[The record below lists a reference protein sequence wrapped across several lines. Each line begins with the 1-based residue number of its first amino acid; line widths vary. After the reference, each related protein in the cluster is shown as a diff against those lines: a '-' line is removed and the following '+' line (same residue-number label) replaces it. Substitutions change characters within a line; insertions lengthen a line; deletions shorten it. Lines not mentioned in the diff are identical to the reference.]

1 MSADEKNAETT
12 RLTILLPAGRL
23 PLGLLSKV
31 NDVAQKYQLEL
42 YCSTAQNLRVMG
54 IKEDDLPEVKKQL
67 AAAGADFKAPGKFPL
82 PRICIGS
89 RDCKMGKGDTERL
102 SRLILEH
109 FKDRTNVKPK
119 FKIAISGCILS
130 CSGTMLTDIGV
141 MATPKGY
148 DIYVGGKGGPNP
160 KVGRRIARDAD
171 EKTVLS
177 VIEKLVDFHDEK
189 TGKKQRMCKLL
200 DHPEFP
206 FPEV

>member
-1 MSADEKNAETT
+1 MSTDVKNAKTAG
-12 RLTILLPAGRL
+12 LTILLPAGRM
-23 PLGLLSKV
+23 PLDLLNKV
-31 NDVAQKYQLEL
+31 NEIAQKCRLEL
-42 YCSTAQNLRVMG
+42 YCSTAQNLRLMG
-54 IKEDDLPEVKKQL
+54 IKEDDLPEIKKEL
-67 AAAGADFKAPGKFPL
+67 SAAGADFKTPGKFPL

-102 SRLILEH
+102 SWLIREH
-109 FKDRTNVKPK
+109 FKECANVKPK

-130 CSGTMLTDIGV
+130 CSGTKLTDIGV

-148 DIYVGGKGGPNP
+148 DLYVGGKGGPTP

-171 EKTVLS
+171 EKKVLS
-177 VIEKLVDFHDEK
+177 IIEKLVDFHDAK
-189 TGKKQRMCKLL
+189 TGKKQRMSKLL